1 MAASLAGLPLMY
13 ATQTLLFSAGII
25 ASTTKLFEAMKK
37 CVYAAKLG
45 HDTNILLSA
54 APVKHWLPPTF
65 ARQGRAVVSS
75 FQCSRPSVA
84 IKHPDKLGRWLRMP
98 EPTLVY

>member
-25 ASTTKLFEAMKK
+25 TNTTKLFEVMKK
-37 CVYAAKLG
+37 CVHVAKLEG
-45 HDTNILLSA
+45 QNTTILLSA
-54 APVKHWLPPTF
+54 APVKHWLTPTF

-75 FQCSRPSVA
+75 
-84 IKHPDKLGRWLRMP
+84 
-98 EPTLVY
+98 